1 MPQLNEEMTPEE
13 ISTITGYQQ
22 EEEKESFDSDDLL
35 DQEDLIEENDPTQNP
50 WVRFGFIGTFL
61 FILLGLGGIVLFV
74 LSSANFTRVKNTED
88 NSTQNLAVV
97 QNTEELSQLKAE
109 LALRDQQLEESPPP
123 QIQKIEPKPQKI
135 VSQPRP
141 LPVVRQ
147 QPDRPVVR
155 PKPLPHKVTPQKQ
168 VDPQKRWQELSQIG
182 SSKSNGK
189 SQELPLVVNQPQVTP
204 NQNLIAS
211 NQLIISDQSSLPP
224 QKASA
229 ILEGGIAVPA
239 RQIGFQS
246 LTVPIVLSEPLRD
259 RRDKEA
265 IPAGAVIIA
274 EVKNNG
280 SVMEIT
286 PQTISFEQDNQ
297 YYELNLNQ
305 GSMIVTGSQG
315 PVIASIQTIGADGA
329 GLSLSQMSQLAAL
342 TGALGNSV
350 QDFSLI
356 FSALGMGRRTY
367 SRTNTVQL
375 YTVPQGTEVV
385 VRIVRNFP
393 IDFPADDHNSEFTSP
408 QAPVQT
414 AYKPEEDNFEYE
426 FEEQYQQELDFDRL
440 KNSDQQQEL
449 DFDY

>member
-1 MPQLNEEMTPEE
+1 MSLNEQITPEE
-13 ISTITGYQQ
+13 ISNITGYQ
-22 EEEKESFDSDDLL
+22 EEDELVDSGGLL
-35 DQEDLIEENDPTQNP
+35 DREDLIEEKDPSQNP
-50 WVRFGFIGTFL
+50 LVRFGFIGTFVFL
-61 FILLGLGGIVLFV
+61 ILGLLGLLLFV
-74 LSSANFTRVKNTED
+74 FSSS
-88 NSTQNLAVV
+88 NSIQSKDPEVESS
-97 QNTEELSQLKAE
+97 EEVEVFDDSQEMSKLKAE
-109 LALRDQQLEESPPP
+109 LALRDQQIQKLPPP
-123 QIQKIEPKPQKI
+123 QQIENRQEQSQPKKIVASPKPRPRPIPRPTPTKTI
-135 VSQPRP
+135 IPSQP
-141 LPVVRQ
+141 LV
-147 QPDRPVVR
+147 
-155 PKPLPHKVTPQKQ
+155 K
-168 VDPQKRWQELSQIG
+168 VDPQERWQELSKIG
-182 SSKSNGK
+182 SSKSQGK
-189 SQELPLVVNQPQVTP
+189 AQDLPLVAPQPQPSIDQT
-204 NQNLIAS
+204 LIAS
-211 NQLIISDQSSLPP
+211 NQVIITDRPSLPP
-224 QKASA
+224 QKAIA
-229 ILEGGIAVPA
+229 VLEGGIAIPA
-239 RQIGFQS
+239 RTIGTQN
-246 LTVPIVLSEPLRD
+246 LTVPIVLSEALRD
-259 RRDKEA
+259 RQDQEV

-274 EVKNNG
+274 EAKNNG
-280 SVMEIT
+280 SVMEIR
-286 PQTISFEQDNQ
+286 PQTLSFERDDK
-297 YYELNLNQ
+297 YYELSLAQ

-375 YTVPQGTEVV
+375 YTIPQGTEVV